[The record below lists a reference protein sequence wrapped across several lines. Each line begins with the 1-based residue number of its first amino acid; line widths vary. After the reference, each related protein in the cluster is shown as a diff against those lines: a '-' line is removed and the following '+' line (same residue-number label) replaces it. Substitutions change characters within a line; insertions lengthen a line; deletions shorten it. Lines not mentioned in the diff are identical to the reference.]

1 MAGRRSAQLALTAA
15 IAVVALFHAYA
26 WWFSASAAAGA
37 PGTIRFYAHAT
48 SNPVLGWTPW
58 IVLAGV
64 ACVALLAFAAA
75 QSFGRHPMPL
85 RPRPHEIVKGGASS
99 ALTVP
104 AERPSTAS
112 SLSRSG
118 TDGLDRV

>member
-1 MAGRRSAQLALTAA
+1 MAGRRSAQLALSAA

-26 WWFSASAAAGA
+26 WWFSARAAAGA
-37 PGTIRFYAHAT
+37 PGAIRFYAHAT
-48 SNPVLGWTPW
+48 SKPVLGWTPW

-64 ACVALLAFAAA
+64 ACVALMAFAAA
-75 QSFGRHPMPL
+75 QSFGRYPVPLGCHPD
-85 RPRPHEIVKGGASS
+85 ETVKGGASS
-99 ALTVP
+99 ALTLP